1 MMNERQKELVKAFK
15 ALTDEQRAAFVKKA
29 GAVITTDGH
38 PLSGNNTVLCIMQR
52 GDKPLSMVGGFHQWK
67 EHGRRVKRGENGM
80 GIFFP
85 CHTKAKDADG
95 EAVTDENG
103 EEKTSRYFR
112 IGYVWDISQ
121 TEEIPATE
129 AVVK

>member
-1 MMNERQKELVKAFK
+1 MANERQKYLVKSFK
-15 ALTDEQRAAFVKKA
+15 ALTDEQREAFLKKA

-38 PLSGNNTVLCIMQR
+38 PLSGKNTVLCIMQR

-67 EHGRRVKRGENGM
+67 EHGRRVKKGETGM

-85 CHTKAKDADG
+85 CHGKAKGADG
-95 EAVTDENG
+95 EVMTDENG
-103 EEKTSRYFR
+103 EEKTHRYFR

-121 TEEIPATE
+121 TEEVAE
-129 AVVK
+129 